1 LPSPTYDTL
10 SKLMIGHLVTFPY
23 ENTDMHYTPEYL
35 MRVKPEHAYER
46 QVIRGQG
53 GWCCAQNT
61 LCLGMLR
68 ALGYPAYAGAGR
80 VNRFLGA
87 EVDKP
92 AEYKALGHMV
102 LFVEPEGMG
111 THIVDVGFGGGGLT
125 TPIELR
131 DGMEVPGASGER
143 VQLRRSSIPGAARP
157 AEDAWVLS
165 TKRIDKDF
173 WKDLYQF
180 SETEL
185 TLMDMLALSYATC
198 MMPGAGA
205 FWFDVVA
212 FLFKIVSG
220 TEGREGGPEMYR
232 IQLNGGKVTEDRKEG
247 KTVIR
252 VCKDEEDRVKVLG
265 EYFGLTVTPENIRWI
280 EGRA

>member
-1 LPSPTYDTL
+1 
-10 SKLMIGHLVTFPY
+10 
-23 ENTDMHYTPEYL
+23 
-35 MRVKPEHAYER
+35 MRVKPEEAYDR
-46 QVIRGQG
+46 QVVRGQG

-87 EVDKP
+87 EIDIP
-92 AEYKALGHMV
+92 AEYKALCHMV
-102 LFVEPEGMG
+102 LFVEPEPGMH

-125 TPIELR
+125 GPIELR
-131 DGMEVPGASGER
+131 DGAEVPGASGER
-143 VQLRRSSIPGAARP
+143 VRLRISPVPGAVRP
-157 AEDAWVLS
+157 AQDAWVLS

-185 TLMDMLALSYATC
+185 TLLDMLALSYSTC
-198 MMPGAGA
+198 MMPGAGS

-212 FLFKIVSG
+212 FLFKVVPG
-220 TEGREGGPEMYR
+220 TEHREGGPEMYR
-232 IQLNGGKVTEDRKEG
+232 IMLNAGKVSEDRKEG
-247 KTVIR
+247 KRVIR
-252 VCKDEEDRVKVLG
+252 VCEDEEDRVKVLE
-265 EYFGLTVTPENIRWI
+265 EYFGLIVKPENIRWI
-280 EGRA
+280 EGRAAALANARKVDTRWE